1 MNCTP
6 GFLINARGR
15 DWIIQSGSTENMLCL
30 RPLTGSDDD
39 IVYLIPSLEKEPV
52 RETVFTLPDPHKHG
66 AFADSAMFRTASIL
80 RLKSGTG
87 PVRAIGSIAVDP
99 RSFQLTPLLMALSMD
114 TVRLLIADD
123 VGVGKTI
130 EACLIAKEMMIR
142 YEIDRFSVIC
152 PSHLVSQWASE
163 LKEHFNLDATA
174 ITASSVYSLEKKVPA
189 GMSLTEYYPITVI
202 SLDYIKN
209 QKRRDNF
216 AHTAPDFI
224 IVDEAHSCTE
234 KSGASTHLRYE
245 LLETLSRKQSRHMI
259 FLTATPHS
267 GDQVAFANLLAL
279 IDPKFRVLADDN
291 VKDTKLRQELALHMV
306 QRQRKDLDAF
316 SDNPNFAHRLTNEFT
331 YRFNDEWKE
340 FFDDVRNY
348 CESLSKRFKTAEHN
362 NAIWYAILA
371 LYRSIAS
378 SPASAIKALET
389 RLRNISGDGDDS
401 MEDEYSSLFD
411 NTSSDV
417 PQDLDISLSSSMKN
431 EVKDLLER
439 AYILKELEDPKFNL
453 LVKILK
459 NHIFRKDEYSDIGYT
474 PIIFCKYIATAN
486 YVGEKLR
493 QVFPSRY
500 IEIITGEFSSEEREE
515 RVNAMQE
522 KEQPILVATDC
533 LSEGINLQNQ
543 FTAVIHY
550 DLAWNPTRHE
560 QREGRID
567 RFGQSAKYVK
577 CVMLYGSDNPIDGL
591 IFKVILRKAQD
602 IRNSLGVLVPVP
614 EDGKAIRNALMQA
627 TLLKEKEDKNGQLYF
642 DFGEAEDI
650 EVELQKP
657 WQDAYE
663 KAKRNRTVF
672 AQARIHSDEV
682 MKILNEEKEILG
694 SDRDTEFFV
703 SSALKV
709 LGACITPKGNHCYD
723 INLSNLQEKDLL
735 QDLKDDGVP
744 LELKVSFTFPAP
756 TGKIYLHRSHPIC
769 TRLSSYVFENV
780 LAPEPSAYALGSRS
794 AVTETHEV
802 TELTYIFLVRV
813 RIQVITLMKD
823 RQKTGMAEE
832 TLLIKETGGE
842 LMVLQSEE
850 YHKYLNVVPSANL
863 NDGYIIMQIEKAQ
876 AIYECNKTARV
887 QIAQARANK
896 LLDDLTKYRNA
907 SNLSG
912 LVKTSP
918 CGEMDLLGTYV
929 FVPSGEDL

>member
-15 DWIIQSGSTENMLCL
+15 DWIIQSGSTEDMLCL

-39 IVYLIPSLEKEPV
+39 VVYLIPSLEKEPV
-52 RETVFTLPDPHKHG
+52 RETVFTLPDPQNHG
-66 AFADSAMFRTASIL
+66 AFSDSTMFRTASIL

-87 PVRAIGSIAVDP
+87 PIRSIGSIAVEP
-99 RSFQLTPLLMALSMD
+99 RSFQLTPLLMALAMD
-114 TVRLLIADD
+114 TVRILIADD

-130 EACLIAKEMMIR
+130 EACLIAKEMMAR
-142 YEIDRFSVIC
+142 YEIERFSVLC
-152 PSHLVSQWASE
+152 PSHLVSQWVSE
-163 LKEHFNLDATA
+163 LRDHFNLDATA

-189 GMSLTEYYPITVI
+189 GMSLTEYYPVTVI

-216 AHTAPDFI
+216 AHTAPNLI

-234 KSGASTHLRYE
+234 KSGAPTHLRYE
-245 LLETLSRKQSRHMI
+245 LLQTLAEKKSRHMV

-279 IDPKFRVLADDN
+279 IDPRFSALADDD
-291 VKDTKLRQELALHMV
+291 VKDSELRKELAKHMV

-331 YRFNDEWKE
+331 YRFNNEWKE
-340 FFDDVRNY
+340 FFDDVREY
-348 CESLSKRFKTAEHN
+348 CESLSKKFRTAEHN
-362 NAIWYAILA
+362 TAIWYAILA

-389 RLRNISGDGDDS
+389 RLRNISGDEDDS
-401 MEDEYSSLFD
+401 LEDEYSSLFD
-411 NTSSDV
+411 NTLSDA

-431 EVKDLLER
+431 EVRDLLER
-439 AYILKELEDPKFNL
+439 AHILRELEDPKFNL
-453 LVKILK
+453 LVDVLK
-459 NHIFRKDEYSDIGYT
+459 KQIFKKDQYSETGYT

-486 YVGEKLR
+486 YVGDKLR
-493 QVFPSRY
+493 EVFPSRY
-500 IEIITGEFSSEEREE
+500 VEVITGELSSEEREE
-515 RVNAMQE
+515 RVNAMLE
-522 KEQPILVATDC
+522 KDHPILVATDC

-577 CVMLYGSDNPIDGL
+577 CIMLYGSDNPIDGL

-627 TLLKEKEDKNGQLYF
+627 TLLKEKSDKTGQLYF

-650 EVELQKP
+650 EANLEKP

-663 KAKRNRTVF
+663 KAKRNRTIF
-672 AQARIHSDEV
+672 AQGKIHSGEV
-682 MKILNEEKEILG
+682 MEILNEEKEILG
-694 SDRDTEFFV
+694 SDKDTESFV
-703 SSALKV
+703 SSALRV
-709 LGACITPKGNHCYD
+709 LGAGVTPKGNHCYD
-723 INLSNLQEKDLL
+723 LELSSLYEKDLL
-735 QDLKDDGVP
+735 QDLKDDGVSAS
-744 LELKVSFTFPAP
+744 LKVSFTFPAP
-756 TGKIYLHRSHPIC
+756 TGRIYLHRSHPVC
-769 TRLSSYVFENV
+769 SRLSSYVFETV
-780 LAPEPSAYALGSRS
+780 LAPEPSQYALGTRS
-794 AVTETHEV
+794 AVTETHDV
-802 TELTYIFLVRV
+802 SELTYIYLVRV
-813 RIQVITLMKD
+813 RLQINTSLQEG
-823 RQKTGMAEE
+823 QKTGMAEE
-832 TLLIKETGGE
+832 TLLLKENSGS
-842 LMVLQSEE
+842 LKVLQPEE
-850 YHKYLNVVPSANL
+850 YRKYLDVQPSANL
-863 NDGYIIMQIEKAQ
+863 DDRYIVTQLNRAQ
-876 AIYECNKTARV
+876 QVYANCSSTRAEISD
-887 QIAQARANK
+887 ARAEK
-896 LLDDLTKYRNA
+896 LLSDLTKFRKA
-907 SNLSG
+907 SNLRG
-912 LVKTSP
+912 TVKTSP
-918 CGEMDLLGTYV
+918 CGDMDLLGTYV